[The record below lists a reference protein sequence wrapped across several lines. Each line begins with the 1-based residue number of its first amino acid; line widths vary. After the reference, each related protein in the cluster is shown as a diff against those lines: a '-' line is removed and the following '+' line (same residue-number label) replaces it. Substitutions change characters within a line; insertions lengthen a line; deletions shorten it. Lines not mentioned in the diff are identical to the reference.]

1 MGRLK
6 NSRKNVAQRNK
17 LNIAKRNESG
27 TLPGTQESV
36 VKPKPKCQLSNNQV
50 IVSNEPST
58 PGDNNRNE
66 RRPTKDPLTGF
77 SLYRVGQHPSK
88 HITF

>member
-6 NSRKNVAQRNK
+6 NSRKNGAQRNK
-17 LNIAKRNESG
+17 LNIVKRYESG
-27 TLPGTQESV
+27 LLPGTQESV
-36 VKPKPKCQLSNNQV
+36 VRPRPRCQPSNNQV

-58 PGDNNRNE
+58 PGDNNGNE

-88 HITF
+88 HITL

>member
-17 LNIAKRNESG
+17 LNIAKRYESG
-27 TLPGTQESV
+27 TLPGTQEIV
-36 VKPKPKCQLSNNQV
+36 VRPRCQPSNNQV

-58 PGDNNRNE
+58 PGDKNGNE
-66 RRPTKDPLTGF
+66 RRPTRDPLTGF